1 MPLSVKSM
9 WQMRR
14 HTFILLAV
22 ILAGS
27 FALLGVGM
35 RLLVRMVRTPT
46 YRLHMLSDSVPNRQI
61 LARRFVAEAGRHQLL
76 IDLTSR
82 SFPSLEGMRL
92 VNDGTEINVAL
103 VPGGVGGPDRFP
115 NVRQVAALGTDP
127 LHVMVRPELYAAA
140 SRSLNALRGKRLNCG
155 PQESVLRILA
165 QDILR
170 FAGLE
175 APRPGSSGDYRDE
188 SITSQDLLATLERAR
203 AMPAADRERVIAA
216 LPDAI
221 LFLSPLP
228 SLLAKRLVATAAYQM
243 VPLPFTEAYALDR
256 LNLDDALGDKP
267 DHDRVDRASIVS
279 TRVPPDLYGTDP
291 PVPPEACLTLGTRLL
306 LIVHAKTDPEA
317 VAGLLHVLYESPF
330 TGLIQPPPLHEQV
343 PQFEL
348 HPGTELYV
356 RRRQPFLTPELL
368 SQLGKL
374 LGGLGAFAS
383 GLVGLYGFLRILQL
397 RRFEAY
403 YQELRRIV
411 QVARGHEDDPNAP
424 TDPAA
429 RRAFL
434 LDQLDDLKNE
444 AGRDFAEGG
453 LKGEGLLAG
462 VIALVND
469 TRNSLV
475 AVERAQRY
483 VSAPI
488 ADEPIDE

>member
-1 MPLSVKSM
+1 
-9 WQMRR
+9 MRR
-14 HTFILLAV
+14 HTFIVLALTLL
-22 ILAGS
+22 GS
-27 FALLGVGM
+27 LALLGVGL

-46 YRLHMLSDSVPNRQI
+46 YRLHMLSDTVPNRQI
-61 LARRFVAEAGRHQLL
+61 LAQRFVAEAGRHGLL

-92 VNDGTEINVAL
+92 VNDGTEISVAL

-115 NVRQVAALGTDP
+115 RVRQVAALGTDP

-140 SRSLNALRGKRLNCG
+140 SRSLTALRGLRINCG
-155 PQESVLRILA
+155 PQESVLRILVH
-165 QDILR
+165 DILR

-175 APRPGSSGDYRDE
+175 APRPGSPGDYRDE
-188 SITSQDLLATLERAR
+188 SITSQDLLAELERAQ
-203 AMPAADRERVIAA
+203 AMPAADRERLIAA

-228 SLLAKRLVATAAYQM
+228 SLLARRLAATAGYQM

-256 LNLDDALGDKP
+256 LNLDDPQGPKS
-267 DHDRVDRASIVS
+267 DHERVDRASIVA
-279 TRVPPDLYGTDP
+279 TTVPPDLYGTDP
-291 PVPPEACLTLGTRLL
+291 AVPPTACLTLGTRLL
-306 LIVHAKTDPEA
+306 LIVHSKTDPEA
-317 VAGLLHVLYESPF
+317 VAGLLRVLYESPF
-330 TGLIQPPPLHEQV
+330 TGLIQPPPLQEQV

-374 LGGLGAFAS
+374 LGGLGAFVS
-383 GLVGLYGFLRILQL
+383 GLLGLYGFLRILQL

-403 YQELRRIV
+403 YQEVRRIA
-411 QVARGHEDDPNAP
+411 QVARGQENDPNAP
-424 TDPAA
+424 SDPAA

-434 LDQLDDLKNE
+434 LDQLDDLKSE
-444 AGRDFAEGG
+444 AVRDFAEGG
-453 LKGEGLLAG
+453 LRGEGLLAG

-475 AVERAQRY
+475 AVDRAPRY
-483 VSAPI
+483 VSARI
-488 ADEPIDE
+488 DGHPIDD